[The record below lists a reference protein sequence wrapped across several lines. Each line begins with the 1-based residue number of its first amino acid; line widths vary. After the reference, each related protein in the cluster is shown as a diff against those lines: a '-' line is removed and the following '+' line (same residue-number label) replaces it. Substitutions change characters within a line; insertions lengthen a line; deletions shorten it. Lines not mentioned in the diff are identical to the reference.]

1 MMRLILI
8 VGAAVLCCLASC
20 DSEDSTGP
28 KPTIMGTWD
37 IVGYA
42 DHGVAGVTT
51 GSGTFRNDRTYA
63 MLGTVTYPDEP
74 TDSLKMSGSYLV
86 VASTL
91 TLQTADST
99 GLWNMVFSGNRV
111 ILALRG
117 SSPPTSMTLR
127 KQS

>member
-1 MMRLILI
+1 MIRAIL
-8 VGAAVLCCLASC
+8 VAGAFALVCLASC
-20 DSEDSTGP
+20 NGEDSTGP
-28 KPTIMGTWD
+28 KPSIMGTWD
-37 IVGYA
+37 IVGYS

-63 MLGTVTYPDEP
+63 LLGTVTYPEEP
-74 TDSLKMSGSYLV
+74 ADSLKMSGSYLV

-91 TLQTADST
+91 TLQAADST
-99 GLWNMVFSGNRV
+99 GLWNMVFSGNGV
-111 ILALRG
+111 ILTLRG